1 MINIEKIMNEIREET
16 GKDDYEDDVL
26 AFDDV
31 LIDLK
36 EVLYGIEW
44 DYDNIL
50 ASFSH
55 IENLHWDREP
65 EGNVFV
71 KAIKKVIKKS
81 VNFLIAPIVSEQ
93 IQLNQLYIQSLY
105 QIEEYMYKQN
115 ELLDVYQTHLAA
127 LEKRLSEIDMN
138 NLGDNT

>member
-81 VNFLIAPIVSEQ
+81 VNFLIAPIVSEK